1 MRRFF
6 RSAAFPIL
14 IVIVLAFFAQR
25 LLNGDEK
32 EKTPTLSEFQAQ
44 VQERSRRVR
53 RGHLPAE
60 EQHDPG
66 PAEERQRVLG
76 RLSRTTTSR
85 QLVRILERHDVA
97 FNAEG
102 TGGSSFLSI
111 LTYILPF
118 ILFFGFWLFL
128 MNQMQGGGSRVMSFG
143 KSRAKRM
150 SVDAPK
156 ITFRDVAGVDE
167 AVQELHEIKEFLENP
182 KRFQALGARIP
193 KGVLLYGPPGTGKT
207 LLARAV
213 AGEAGVPFFSIS
225 GSDFVEMFVGVGA
238 SRVRDLFEQ
247 AKQNSPCIIFMDE
260 IDAVGR
266 HRGAGMGGGHDER
279 EQTLNQLLV
288 EMDGFEMKD
297 NIILIAATNRPDI
310 LDPALLRPGR
320 FDRQIVVDRPDRK
333 GRKQILE
340 VHTRGKPLAKVIDL
354 DALAGQTPGFTG
366 ADLANLIN
374 EAALLTARSSK
385 REITMDEL
393 EEGIMRVI
401 AGPEKKSRVMSE
413 KERLVTAYHELG
425 HAIVGHLLP
434 NCDPVHKISIIS
446 RGQALG
452 YTISLPTE
460 DKFLTTR
467 AELTDTMGMT
477 LGGRAA
483 EEIVFGEITT
493 GASNDL
499 EKVTATAKQMV
510 MRYGMSER
518 LGPRV
523 FGHDRSQPFLGR
535 EFSSEPDYSDEI
547 AREIDDEIRRIVEEA
562 HQTAKDILI
571 EHREAMD
578 RISRILLRARD
589 DQLRGVREAARGGL
603 RGRGVRRARGGAEG
617 PRGPRGAGEES
628 RSRGPQARA
637 AAASRFRR
645 QRRDARRPP
654 RRLATFAEPPI
665 RPRSARYSPGDPDHG
680 DRQRDPRLVLGR
692 GPVPANPSGRSSTAA
707 RLLDEGADLLDVGG
721 ESTRPGARGV
731 SAAEELARVGPVVE
745 ELRGAPARRSR
756 STPPRSRSRRPRST
770 PARGSSTT
778 SRRFESEPEL
788 AALCADR
795 DCGLVLMH
803 MQGTPRTMQSDP
815 TYDDVVDDVKAFLA
829 ERIEF
834 ATAEGVARGAHLD
847 RPWDRLRQDRRSQPG
862 APAAAQRAGR
872 ARPADRGRHLPQE
885 LPRQPHGPRGRRAGR
900 RHDRLQRAGDA
911 GRSVR
916 VPGPRRGRSIARR
929 STSPRRSSAVVPG
942 RAGSRSLPDSGAG
955 ALVASRPVEAHRP
968 GLELLRRG
976 RDPPPLDLHASR
988 RQRGRARDRAAPRD
1002 RRQLRRPGLRRRC

>member
-1 MRRFF
+1 VRRFF

-25 LLNGDEK
+25 LISGPQTEQ
-32 EKTPTLSEFQAQ
+32 TPTYDQFVSEI
-44 VQERSRRVR
+44 R
-53 RGHLPAE
+53 
-60 EQHDPG
+60 HDPSSIDSVTFN
-66 PAEERQRVLG
+66 QK
-76 RLSRTTTSR
+76 TSSIDWT
-85 QLVRILERHDVA
+85 QQDGKSYSTGYPTSG
-97 FNAEG
+97 NAQSNLIDLLAKQGVETKVEG

-118 ILFFGFWLFL
+118 LLFFGFWIFL

-354 DALAGQTPGFTG
+354 DVLAGQTPGFTG

-385 REITMDEL
+385 REITMSEL

-425 HAIVGHLLP
+425 HAIVGHVLP

-467 AELTDTMGMT
+467 AELTDTMAMT

-483 EEIVFGEITT
+483 EEIIFSEITT

-499 EKVTATAKQMV
+499 EKVTETAKQMV
-510 MRYGMSER
+510 MRFGMSER

-571 EHREAMD
+571 ERREGMD
-578 RISRILLRARD
+578 RISKILLE
-589 DQLRGVREAARGGL
+589 RETIDAEQFEKL
-603 RGRGVRRARGGAEG
+603 LEGAQEDEVFGDEEEEERKPEPEPEPEKGASREG
-617 PRGPRGAGEES
+617 PR
-628 RSRGPQARA
+628 
-637 AAASRFRR
+637 
-645 QRRDARRPP
+645 
-654 RRLATFAEPPI
+654 
-665 RPRSARYSPGDPDHG
+665 
-680 DRQRDPRLVLGR
+680 
-692 GPVPANPSGRSSTAA
+692 PVPHPRPGFAGG
-707 RLLDEGADLLDVGG
+707 GAD
-721 ESTRPGARGV
+721 A
-731 SAAEELARVGPVVE
+731 
-745 ELRGAPARRSR
+745 
-756 STPPRSRSRRPRST
+756 
-770 PARGSSTT
+770 
-778 SRRFESEPEL
+778 
-788 AALCADR
+788 
-795 DCGLVLMH
+795 
-803 MQGTPRTMQSDP
+803 
-815 TYDDVVDDVKAFLA
+815 
-829 ERIEF
+829 
-834 ATAEGVARGAHLD
+834 
-847 RPWDRLRQDRRSQPG
+847 
-862 APAAAQRAGR
+862 
-872 ARPADRGRHLPQE
+872 
-885 LPRQPHGPRGRRAGR
+885 
-900 RHDRLQRAGDA
+900 
-911 GRSVR
+911 
-916 VPGPRRGRSIARR
+916 
-929 STSPRRSSAVVPG
+929 
-942 RAGSRSLPDSGAG
+942 
-955 ALVASRPVEAHRP
+955 
-968 GLELLRRG
+968 
-976 RDPPPLDLHASR
+976 
-988 RQRGRARDRAAPRD
+988 
-1002 RRQLRRPGLRRRC
+1002 